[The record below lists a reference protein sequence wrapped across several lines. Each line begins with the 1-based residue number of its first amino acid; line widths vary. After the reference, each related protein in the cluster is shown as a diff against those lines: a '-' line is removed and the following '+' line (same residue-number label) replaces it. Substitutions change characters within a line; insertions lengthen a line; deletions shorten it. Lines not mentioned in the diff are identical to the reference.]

1 MDDSAEPL
9 RCDTWLWTA
18 RLAKTRAVAVE
29 AIKGGKV
36 SVNGARAKPSRP
48 IKVGDVL
55 ELTTGPTPMELV
67 VRGAAKRRVSAA
79 EAAAL
84 YDETEESRAR
94 REAFVAGRRLAAEP
108 QWERGGRPTKRDRR
122 RLEVTRGRS
131 GRPPGSGGR

>member
-1 MDDSAEPL
+1 MDDPAEPL
-9 RCDTWLWTA
+9 RADTWLWTA
-18 RLAKTRAVAVE
+18 RLAKTRALAVE
-29 AIKGGKV
+29 AIRGGKV
-36 SVNGARAKPSRP
+36 SVNGARVKPSRP
-48 IKVGDVL
+48 IKVGDRL

-79 EAAAL
+79 EAATL
-84 YDETEESRAR
+84 YDETPESQAA

-131 GRPPGSGGR
+131 GPPRDSDGR